1 MKNLKVEQMAA
12 ARWFVHFETEQGKKI
27 TVEFIKSVSPEKLTK
42 NNLMYLWVASGKLPA
57 ALTSWWTVSTYA
69 YDDFGVCHGWYN
81 PQVIDY
87 ERTNKRGKI
96 TERRQILN
104 FEWIIEA
111 NAQNAKKILNEIER
125 RANIDLKTVK
135 DWQTIS

>member
-1 MKNLKVEQMAA
+1 MKNLKVEQMTAV
-12 ARWFVHFETEQGKKI
+12 RWFVHFETEQGKEI

-42 NNLMYLWVASGKLPA
+42 NDLMYLWVTSGKLPA
-57 ALTSWWTVSTYA
+57 ALPSWWNVSAYA
-69 YDDFGVCHGWYN
+69 YDDFGRCHGWYN
-81 PQVIDY
+81 PQAIDY
-87 ERTNKRGKI
+87 KRTNKRGEI
-96 TERRQILN
+96 TERRPILN

-111 NAQNAKKILNEIER
+111 NAQNAKKILNEIEH

>member
-1 MKNLKVEQMAA
+1 MKNLKVEQMTAV
-12 ARWFVHFETEQGKKI
+12 RWFVHFETEQGKKI

-42 NNLMYLWVASGKLPA
+42 NDLMYLWVTSGKLPA
-57 ALTSWWTVSTYA
+57 ALPSWWNVSTYA
-69 YDDFGVCHGWYN
+69 YDNFGMYHNWYN

-87 ERTNKRGKI
+87 KRTNKRGEI
-96 TERRQILN
+96 TERCQILN

-125 RANIDLKTVK
+125 RANID
-135 DWQTIS
+135 